1 MDCYTAAMISCKK
14 FLRAYH
20 EGIVLSRDTGFIR
33 PHRRIPYA
41 GYDDVPLAP
50 NSYLGPETP
59 GKLSALARVLPIEIS
74 ADAVDCPFETLEKV
88 RLAND
93 RVGEREIVVI
103 WEPGKLVFRQ
113 M

>member
-1 MDCYTAAMISCKK
+1 MISCKK
-14 FLRAYH
+14 FQGTYH
-20 EGIVLSRDTGFIR
+20 DGIVLSRDTGYIR

-41 GYDDVPLAP
+41 GYNDIPLAP
-50 NSYLGPETP
+50 ISYLGPEISV
-59 GKLSALARVLPIEIS
+59 KLSAIERVLTIEIS
-74 ADAVDCPFETLEKV
+74 VDAVDCPFETLEKV

-103 WEPGKLVFRQ
+103 WEPGKLVFCQ